1 MSGMKIVHIITNFV
15 MGGAEMMLCKL
26 LSRADRTRVQA
37 SVISLVDVGPV
48 GERARDLGVPVR
60 SLGLRRDL
68 SASLAIPRLAR
79 WIRRERPDVV
89 QTWMYHADLIGGL
102 AARLASG
109 VPVAWNIRHSD
120 LDPRDSRRTTIWTA
134 RACARLSRR
143 IPARIVCCSDS
154 AFRVHSD
161 LGYDAAR
168 MVVIPNGFD
177 VSRFRPDPIARR
189 SLREELG
196 LADDAPLIGQ
206 IGRFDPQKDYH
217 NFIRAAALL
226 RATHPEA
233 RFVLCGD
240 GLTRENAQVQDW
252 LDEAGLDSRV
262 HLLGRRE
269 DVARVHAALDILT
282 LCSAF
287 GEGFPNVVGEA
298 MASGVPCVVT
308 DVGDSAMIVGDTGRV
323 IPARDPGALADAW
336 RSMLGLG
343 PEERARLGE
352 AARERVVRN
361 FELDAIVD
369 RYQSFHEQMAEDYR
383 ARRSR

>member
-1 MSGMKIVHIITNFV
+1 MSGMKILHIITNFV
-15 MGGAEMMLCKL
+15 MGGAEMMLYKL

-37 SVISLVDVGPV
+37 SVLSLVDVGPV

-89 QTWMYHADLIGGL
+89 QTWMYHADLIGGV
-102 AARLASG
+102 AARLAGG

-134 RACARLSRR
+134 RACAHLSRK

-177 VSRFRPDPIARR
+177 VKRFKPDPIARR
-189 SLREELG
+189 GLREELR
-196 LADDAPLIGQ
+196 LADDTPLIGQ
-206 IGRFDPQKDYH
+206 IGRFDPQKDHH

-226 RATHPEA
+226 RATHPVA

-240 GLTRENAQVQDW
+240 ALTRENSQVRDW
-252 LDEAGLDSRV
+252 LDEAGLGSGV

-282 LCSAF
+282 LSSAF

-323 IPARDPGALADAW
+323 VPARDPGALADAW
-336 RSMLGLG
+336 RWMLGLG
-343 PEERARLGE
+343 PEGRARLGE

-361 FELDAIVD
+361 FELDSIVT